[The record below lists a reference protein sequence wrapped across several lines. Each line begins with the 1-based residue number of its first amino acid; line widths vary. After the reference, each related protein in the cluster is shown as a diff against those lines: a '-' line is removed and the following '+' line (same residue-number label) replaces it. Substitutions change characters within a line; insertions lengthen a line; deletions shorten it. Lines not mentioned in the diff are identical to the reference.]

1 MQVVESLKG
10 VQVAVTGVHPARAG
24 LVVEQVVRPM
34 KGERAVAPKA
44 RPTKGGQVALQVVDS
59 LFLFGVVE
67 QVVGCLA
74 LVAVASLKTLVAHW
88 STY

>member
-1 MQVVESLKG
+1 M
-10 VQVAVTGVHPARAG
+10 QVAVTGVHPARAG